1 MNPQMDSERRGEGMN
16 PQMSQMDADGERR
29 DEHSALGGQAQIADL
44 GLAIL
49 AMADCFGGFTILDL
63 RITRFGPIAS

>member
-29 DEHSALGGQAQIADL
+29 DEHSALGGQPQIADL
-44 GLAIL
+44 GLAI
-49 AMADCFGGFTILDL
+49 ADCFGGFTILDL
-63 RITRFGPIAS
+63 RITRSFPIAS